1 MLIASPNA
9 TSPGVLENAYVGLA
23 DGLVVGPDE
32 GVAVGGG
39 IGPTI
44 TAAP

>member
-1 MLIASPNA
+1 MLIASPNG
-9 TSPGVLENAYVGLA
+9 TPLGILKNAYVGLA